1 MCDYGHTPEC
11 SHYKSKSG
19 CTWSK
24 ASEDKSGNAVVAFKK
39 ETKELNCVLKDCQG
53 DAFSARSILKKIGWP
68 PTRQQFRVRCR
79 RNAERHFRTRETKE
93 PSLGKNQWGRKND
106 RNPNAPSHEDLHQQG
121 TSSVTKNHQQQRDC
135 TNMFTKIRG
144 TYQEKKG
151 HVIQNKDCYK
161 SHLRTGIT
169 HEKREMK
176 VDSGASMLTMS
187 RGDLN
192 HQ

>member
-1 MCDYGHTPEC
+1 MPKESVCDYGHTPEC

-24 ASEDKSGNAVVAFKK
+24 ASENKSGDAVVAFKK

-68 PTRQQFRVRCR
+68 PTKQQFRVRCR

-106 RNPNAPSHEDLHQQG
+106 RNPNAPSYEDLHQQG
-121 TSSVTKNHQQQRDC
+121 TSIVTKNHQQQQRDC
-135 TNMFTKIRG
+135 TNMFKKFAGRTKKKKDTSFKTKTVTRVISG
-144 TYQEKKG
+144 QESLMKK
-151 HVIQNKDCYK
+151 
-161 SHLRTGIT
+161 
-169 HEKREMK
+169 EK
-176 VDSGASMLTMS
+176 
-187 RGDLN
+187 
-192 HQ
+192 